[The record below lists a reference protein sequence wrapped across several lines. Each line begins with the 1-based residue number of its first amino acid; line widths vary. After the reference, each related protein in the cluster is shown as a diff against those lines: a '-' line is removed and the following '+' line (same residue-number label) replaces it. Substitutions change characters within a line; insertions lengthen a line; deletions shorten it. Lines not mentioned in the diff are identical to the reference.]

1 MIRADE
7 MTARDDA
14 FAEVATAMHALPL
27 RREVAIAIATE
38 RHLDAIDLDA
48 HNVAGREGSNARD
61 ASPGHRSIMAPAF
74 GGELPRCRL
83 LAPPILD
90 SAMDP
95 REIATVPDAGD
106 DDAREVPSRIGH
118 FDIVGRLGEGGMG
131 VVFEGRD
138 AVLGR
143 PVALKLLHPSS
154 SLTAPARLLR
164 EAKALAKLSHPN
176 VLTVFEVG
184 LAGDH
189 PFIAMELVEG
199 ETLLEWMRAPHDWRT
214 VLDVFIAVGH
224 GLAAAHA
231 LDIIHRDFKPSNVL
245 IDKRGVPKLGDFGL
259 VGATK
264 DELDSTA
271 STPNSDTLTTPGAVM
286 GTPAYM
292 APEQAVGERVDAR
305 ADQFSFAKTLREALG
320 EPVPASLEP
329 LIARAMSLEPEDR
342 FPTMTMF
349 LDELA
354 RVRRGNR
361 RRWIAAGVT
370 AAIAG
375 AAAIAWGIGHAQTA
389 EDPCPA
395 PRDRIASA
403 WNAAR
408 AVQLAS
414 AAAAIDPL
422 QGTARVAAA
431 QRLLDPYA
439 ERWVG
444 FAVET
449 CKATRVEHT
458 QSDTLFDLRM
468 RCLDR
473 RLGELA
479 GSVARVASAT
489 DAEQLE
495 KSVGALPALTSVDSC
510 ANTERVTREL
520 DLPIE
525 PAARASAEALATRI
539 QDIELDGRADR
550 LKGLLERSRVVVAD
564 ARLLGH
570 PSTLAAALATKI
582 RVDLHAHDPTAA
594 EANLRELTQVAAS
607 AHRDEDEAFAWT
619 ELIVAIGDVA
629 GRPDEGL
636 AMVAPASAA
645 VLRAGDPVRLR
656 AGLLLAQ
663 AIVLDQGPK
672 LEEGLQRLAEARA
685 LLVKSGADQAGSP
698 LAELLADVAS
708 EQGQAL
714 TINGDYEQATV
725 ALREA
730 IDRYRAMRGPDST
743 DEAIVLHN
751 LGITF
756 QRMDKTADALASL
769 REAVRINERK
779 AAGTARLGSNLLSIA
794 SVLGNMDKWDESLT
808 TYDRAVELL
817 RDAAKNDP
825 NQLAG
830 LLLGRAMALQHAG
843 RLVES
848 RAGYDEAIA
857 AFATTGAIGTNL
869 PLARL
874 NRGNLSVQEKK
885 WRDAIAD
892 YEQTVL
898 EFEKVEGP
906 RRIVH
911 PLLALGK
918 ALVMDGR
925 PAEAIAVLE
934 RALPLAE
941 KRPPQRA
948 RIHAWLARALA
959 ATSRDPARVAE
970 LTKTARAEL
979 AELATK
985 GDTSAAEDLRDFE
998 AAIAKRR

>member
-1 MIRADE
+1 MIRADDVA
-7 MTARDDA
+7 ARDDA
-14 FAEVATAMHALPL
+14 LGQIATAMHALTL
-27 RREVAIAIATE
+27 RREVAIAIAAE
-38 RHLDAIDLDA
+38 RHLHPIDLDA
-48 HNVAGREGSNARD
+48 HHVSGREGSNARD
-61 ASPGHRSIMAPAF
+61 ASPGHPRIMAPAF
-74 GGELPRCRL
+74 GSEPVPCPL
-83 LAPPILD
+83 LASPILD
-90 SAMDP
+90 GSMDP

-106 DDAREVPSRIGH
+106 DAGEVPSRIGH
-118 FDIVGRLGEGGMG
+118 FDIVRRLGEGGMG

-189 PFIAMELVEG
+189 PFIVMELVEG
-199 ETLLEWMRAPHDWRT
+199 ETLLEWMRAPHDWRA

-292 APEQAVGERVDAR
+292 APEQAIGERVDAR

-329 LIARAMSLEPEDR
+329 LIARAMSLEPEAR
-342 FPTMTMF
+342 FPTMTVF

-361 RRWIAAGVT
+361 RRWIAAGV
-370 AAIAG
+370 AVAIAG
-375 AAAIAWGIGHAQTA
+375 SAAIAWGIGHAQTA

-395 PRDRIASA
+395 PRERIATA
-403 WNAAR
+403 WAPAR

-414 AAAAIDPL
+414 AAAMIDPQ

-439 ERWVG
+439 ARWVS

-458 QSDTLFDLRM
+458 QSDTQFDLRM

-495 KSVGALPALTSVDSC
+495 KAVGALPSLTSVDSC

-520 DLPIE
+520 DLPVE

-539 QDIELDGRADR
+539 QDIELDARADR
-550 LKGLLERSRVVVAD
+550 LKGLLERSHNVVTD
-564 ARLLGH
+564 ARRLGH
-570 PSTLAAALATKI
+570 PGTLAAALATQI
-582 RVDLHAHDPTAA
+582 RVDLHAHDPTLA
-594 EANLRELTQVAAS
+594 EANLRELTQVAAQ

-619 ELIVAIGDVA
+619 ELIVALGDVA

-656 AGLLLAQ
+656 ASLLLAQ
-663 AIVLDQGPK
+663 AIVLDQGPR
-672 LEEGLQRLAEARA
+672 LEEGLRRLDEARA
-685 LLVKSGADQAGSP
+685 LLVKNSADQPGSP
-698 LAELLADVAS
+698 LAEILADVAS
-708 EQGQAL
+708 ERGQAF
-714 TINGDYEQATV
+714 TINGDHEQATA

-743 DEAIVLHN
+743 DEAIALHN
-751 LGITF
+751 LGIAY
-756 QRMDKTADALASL
+756 QRMDKRAEALATL
-769 REAVRINERK
+769 REAARINELK

-794 SVLGNMDKWDESLT
+794 AVLGDGAQWDESLK

-825 NQLAG
+825 DQLAG

-857 AFATTGAIGTNL
+857 AFTNASAIGTNL
-869 PLARL
+869 PLARY
-874 NRGNLSVQEKK
+874 NRGNLSFQEKK

-892 YEQTVL
+892 YEQTVQ
-898 EFEKVEGP
+898 EFQKVEGP

-911 PLLALGK
+911 PLLGLGK
-918 ALVMDGR
+918 SLVMDGR
-925 PAEAIAVLE
+925 PADAIAPLE
-934 RALPLAE
+934 QALPLAD
-941 KRPPQRA
+941 KRPAQRA
-948 RIHAWLARALA
+948 RIQAWLARALA
-959 ATSRDPARVAE
+959 ATSRDRARVAE
-970 LTKTARAEL
+970 LTKTARARL
-979 AELATK
+979 ADLAAN
-985 GDTSAAEDLRDFE
+985 GDTTAAEELRDFD
-998 AAIAKRR
+998 AAMSRR